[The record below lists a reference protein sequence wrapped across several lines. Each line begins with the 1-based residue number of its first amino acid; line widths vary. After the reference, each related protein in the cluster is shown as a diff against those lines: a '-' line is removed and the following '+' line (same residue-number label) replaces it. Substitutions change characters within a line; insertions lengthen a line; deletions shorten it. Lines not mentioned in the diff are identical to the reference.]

1 MKQSTRWLR
10 VGLPLAGL
18 LLAWLGARPWVDAQ
32 DKPAPNAK
40 PAPAAEPARAAAE
53 GGNRPWGDKLISV
66 SQRGMVGATYHL
78 ENVTLTNVADRR
90 FLVGTAVDDGGW
102 SRNLQ
107 VQLAWEEV
115 AQVVVFDSLDEF
127 NERIREQRQEGV
139 DGLEMLIP
147 GLGQ

>member
-32 DKPAPNAK
+32 DKPAPGGK
-40 PAPAAEPARAAAE
+40 PAPVAEPARAAPAGE
-53 GGNRPWGDKLISV
+53 IRPWGDKLISV
-66 SQRGMVGATYHL
+66 SQRGMVGSTYHL
-78 ENVTLTNVADRR
+78 ENVVITNVADRR

-102 SRNLQ
+102 SRKLQ

-115 AQVVVFDSLDEF
+115 AQVVVFDSLEEF
-127 NERIREQRQEGV
+127 NERIREQQQQGV
-139 DGLEMLIP
+139 EGLEMLIP